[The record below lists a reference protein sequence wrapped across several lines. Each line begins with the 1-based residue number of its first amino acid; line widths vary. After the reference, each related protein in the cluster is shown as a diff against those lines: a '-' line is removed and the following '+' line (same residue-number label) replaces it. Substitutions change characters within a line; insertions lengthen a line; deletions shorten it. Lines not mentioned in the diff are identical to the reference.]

1 MKLTFLRIATLFL
14 FFCSGVFAQGEIDV
28 QSMKITRTAATGI
41 TNITIT
47 ALDSKGNTLTFVEA
61 DTGFV
66 GGLIDFERCRDCRAP
81 NLYKTNPFVHDNP
94 AIAELNNLNNHY
106 LRFYFDSSSSD
117 LLYLNQRDMIRKSS
131 FYKGGK
137 VRVEG
142 RIDVSINLGEIVA
155 FDNDVVLEGRYS
167 IHFGKPYFP
176 LPNGGRWTYARDVT
190 YFLTKPAE

>member
-1 MKLTFLRIATLFL
+1 MKHTFLYIITFL
-14 FFCSGVFAQGEIDV
+14 LIFSLNVFAQGEIDV
-28 QSMKITRTAATGI
+28 QSMKITRTTVLGT

-47 ALDSKGNTLTFVEA
+47 ALDSKGNTLTFTEA

-81 NLYKTNPFVHDNP
+81 KLYKTNPFVHDNP
-94 AIAELNNLNNHY
+94 AIAELNNFNNHY

-131 FYKGGK
+131 FYRGGK

-142 RIDVSINLGEIVA
+142 RINVSINLGEIVA

-167 IHFGKPYFP
+167 IHFGKPYFA
-176 LPNGGRWTYARDVT
+176 LPNGGRWTYATDIE
-190 YFLTKPAE
+190 YILTKPEE